1 MYRTIKYTGESKKV
15 LLKRIEEL
23 EKRGEEINNFEI
35 TTYEAEV
42 VEELFT

>member
-1 MYRTIKYTGESKKV
+1 MYRTVKYTGESKKV

-23 EKRGEEINNFEI
+23 EKRGEEILNFEI

-42 VEELFT
+42 VEELFK